1 MRVYALWYGGS
12 NYAAPEIKDREE
24 FRSLQAAKDA
34 LWRRADFDPF
44 YPCVD
49 DEACEMQVYRT
60 DPAELADPYPDLIIK
75 LGPRGGIRVE
85 AC

>member
-24 FRSLQAAKDA
+24 FRSLRAAKA
-34 LWRRADFDPF
+34 AFWRRADFDPY

-49 DEACEMQVYRT
+49 KEGCTMEVYRT
-60 DPAELADPYPDLIIK
+60 DPAGMADSYPDLIIK
-75 LGPRGGIRVE
+75 LGPRGGVKVSR
-85 AC
+85 